1 MRCAGEARGRRHQ
14 AKQKPGREATMARQ
28 KQMCFA
34 SPAVGRC
41 LSFFWCEAA
50 STAWPSP
57 PRLLFRGSGLR
68 CAILVSLPR
77 SLPTTIQA
85 PASLYLSR
93 AEQSRAKRVI
103 PGATHH
109 FPICRS
115 RPSCVYVCRR
125 LAFTESPRSKNRVE
139 SAWTVSLFLWIPH
152 VVALDLRWHQAEH
165 AFCVAC
171 ICTIFLH

>member
-93 AEQSRAKRVI
+93 AEQSKACDSWRDPSLSNLPRPAELR
-103 PGATHH
+103 
-109 FPICRS
+109 ICMSSSSLRLITAIEK
-115 RPSCVYVCRR
+115 SC
-125 LAFTESPRSKNRVE
+125 
-139 SAWTVSLFLWIPH
+139 
-152 VVALDLRWHQAEH
+152 
-165 AFCVAC
+165 
-171 ICTIFLH
+171 